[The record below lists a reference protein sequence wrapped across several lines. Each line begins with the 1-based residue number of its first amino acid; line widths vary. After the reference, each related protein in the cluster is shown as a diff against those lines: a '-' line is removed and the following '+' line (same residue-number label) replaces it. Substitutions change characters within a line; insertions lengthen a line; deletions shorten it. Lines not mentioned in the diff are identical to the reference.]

1 MTRLLA
7 RATLPALTLVA
18 ISAGAFRAPL
28 QAQTVNS
35 EFLANYTQEER
46 KFTLLA
52 EAIPFEKFSWR
63 PMTGVRSVCE
73 VFMHVAVDNYLLG
86 KPFGVVT
93 PKEMEGPTAEQCLS
107 DKASVVA
114 AMKTSF
120 DAIRA
125 GVGAMT
131 AAEAMQPY
139 TLFGATQ
146 SKRAWLLATAEHAG
160 EHLGQQIAYAR
171 MNGVV
176 PPWSK

>member
-1 MTRLLA
+1 MNRFFK
-7 RATLPALTLVA
+7 RAMLPAVA
-18 ISAGAFRAPL
+18 LFTISAGASRAPL

-35 EFLANYTQEER
+35 EFLTNYAQVER
-46 KFTLLA
+46 KFSQLA

-63 PMTGVRSVCE
+63 PMAGVRSVCE

-86 KPFGVVT
+86 KPFGAVA

-107 DKASVVA
+107 DKAKVVA
-114 AMKTSF
+114 AMKASF
-120 DAIRA
+120 DAIKA

-131 AAEAMQPY
+131 AADAMQPY

-171 MNGVV
+171 MNGIV